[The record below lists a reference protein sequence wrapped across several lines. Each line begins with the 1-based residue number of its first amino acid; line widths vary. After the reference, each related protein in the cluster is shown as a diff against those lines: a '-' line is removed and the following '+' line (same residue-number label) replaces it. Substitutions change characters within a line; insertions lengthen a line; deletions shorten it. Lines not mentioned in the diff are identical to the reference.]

1 MVNGA
6 ALRALSLVVPRFK
19 SWPTHY
25 LFRTVF
31 ESPRRPLPQQRRKRS
46 GGAEGGLG
54 ESKNAPDLAEGLLDA
69 ASGILP
75 TGCTSDAAGWQAA
88 DFYA

>member
-1 MVNGA
+1 M
-6 ALRALSLVVPRFK
+6 
-19 SWPTHY
+19 
-25 LFRTVF
+25 
-31 ESPRRPLPQQRRKRS
+31 
-46 GGAEGGLG
+46 G